1 MSELA
6 SVAYEERDAVQ
17 VASVRG
23 EIDLSNADGLASEL
37 ESCVPNRVESLVVD
51 LSETTHLDS
60 AGLRLLYGLKIALEA
75 RGQRLALVVPADAL
89 IRDVISITGLDAAV
103 AVHPALEDAVRSVS
117 T

>member
-6 SVAYEERDAVQ
+6 SVTFEERDGVQ
-17 VASVRG
+17 VAFVRG
-23 EIDLSNADGLASEL
+23 EVDISNADGLALEL
-37 ESCVPNRVESLVVD
+37 ESSVPNRVESLVVD

-60 AGLRLLYGLKIALEA
+60 AGLRLLYGLKTALEA

-103 AVHPALEDAVRSVS
+103 AVYPVLEDAVQ
-117 T
+117 